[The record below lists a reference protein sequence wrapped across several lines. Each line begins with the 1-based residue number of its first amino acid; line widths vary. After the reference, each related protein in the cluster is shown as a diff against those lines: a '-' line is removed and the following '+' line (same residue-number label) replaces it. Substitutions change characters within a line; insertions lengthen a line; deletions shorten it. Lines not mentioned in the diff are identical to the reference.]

1 MSRVSSSSI
10 PSTTASTTAS
20 AGLAKVAAHIA
31 DIEDPAAWDP
41 AGLYGRRGTWELTL
55 TAGQS
60 AQLRQAVTETAR
72 RHGDWNDTRRDT
84 SGPARWLPATAP
96 LSAFFG
102 RAEHALEGG
111 PGIARLRNLPVSTDD
126 KDVGYNENL
135 LWAIGVRL
143 GTPVNQMGGGKMLAR
158 LQDLRDPRRT
168 RETKPEDTNDP
179 LKHHTDGSDLLALMC
194 VRQART
200 GGNSFVASSARTV
213 REIARQYPELLI
225 SLLEDYF
232 AFTRNE
238 EQPAGE
244 DPFYLT
250 RLCVILGTKI
260 STRYSREMIEEAQA
274 LPGAPRLTGRQR
286 QLMDV
291 FDKIAEEGGAE
302 VDMTSGDLII
312 VNNYSVLHGR
322 STFTDSGDPGERRLL
337 LRLWIAMRHGRPL
350 PFDWDRGV
358 NTDGHGRGSVP
369 LKHPVAS

>member
-1 MSRVSSSSI
+1 MSPAPSSSI
-10 PSTTASTTAS
+10 SSTTAS
-20 AGLAKVAAHIA
+20 ASLAKVAAHIA
-31 DIEDPAAWDP
+31 DLDDPAAWDP
-41 AGLYGRRGTWELTL
+41 AGLYAGRATWELTL
-55 TAGQS
+55 SAGQS
-60 AQLRQAVTETAR
+60 ARLRQAVTETAL
-72 RHGDWNDTRRDT
+72 RHGNWSDTPD
-84 SGPARWLPATAP
+84 PARWLPVTAP
-96 LSAFFG
+96 LVGFFTSAT
-102 RAEHALEGG
+102 RALEGG
-111 PGIARLRNLPVSTDD
+111 PGLTRLRNLPVSRDD
-126 KDVGYNENL
+126 QDVAYDENL

-143 GTPVNQMGGGKMLAR
+143 GTPVNQMGGGKLLAR
-158 LQDLRDPRRT
+158 LQDLGDPRRT

-194 VRQART
+194 VRQARA
-200 GGNSFVASSARTV
+200 GGNSFVSSSARTV

-225 SLLEDYF
+225 PLLEDYF

-250 RLCVILGTKI
+250 RLCVILGSAI
-260 STRYSREMIEEAQA
+260 STRYSREMIEEAQR
-274 LPGAPRLTGRQR
+274 LPGAPRLTSRQR

-322 STFTDSGDPGERRLL
+322 STFTDSADPGERRLL

-358 NTDGHGRGSVP
+358 NTDGRGRGGVP
-369 LKHPVAS
+369 LKRPMSS